1 MLTALLSS
9 YRDMI
14 NSEPKGLS
22 WEVVQRLDELK
33 KLHELLEEDD
43 KEENISNVKAIIEAY
58 RSKKLNFTAGLVT
71 FWSHGKL
78 VSGPKKLNMEE
89 FYALHA
95 KHGAQ
100 GFWVEGVRWRS

>member
-22 WEVVQRLDELK
+22 WEVVQRLDEMK
-33 KLHELLEEDD
+33 KLHGLLEKDD
-43 KEENISNVKAIIEAY
+43 KEENISNVKAIIDAY
-58 RSKKLNFTAGLVT
+58 RSKKLSFTAGLVT

-78 VSGPKKLNMEE
+78 VSGPQKLNMEE

-95 KHGAQ
+95 KHGPK

>member
-1 MLTALLSS
+1 MTRRAVSQDNALAEILTRVPLTVPALPSIGAAQPRPGVLVAMSPVTDKIQI
-9 YRDMI
+9 YC
-14 NSEPKGLS
+14 
-22 WEVVQRLDELK
+22 VVGTVE
-33 KLHELLEEDD
+33 
-43 KEENISNVKAIIEAY
+43 S
-58 RSKKLNFTAGLVT
+58 RSLRRAGLVT

-95 KHGAQ
+95 KHGSK